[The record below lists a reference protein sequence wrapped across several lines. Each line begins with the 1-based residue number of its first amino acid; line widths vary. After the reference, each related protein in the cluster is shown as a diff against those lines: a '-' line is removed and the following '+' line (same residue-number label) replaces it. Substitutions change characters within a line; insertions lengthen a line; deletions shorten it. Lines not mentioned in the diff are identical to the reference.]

1 MAEKIE
7 ILFEDNDILVVNKA
21 AGIFVHKAPGHEEE
35 SLADILA
42 KKRPSMKE
50 VGSVERPGVVHRLD
64 AETSGVM
71 VFAKTKPAYYELR
84 EQFERHDTITK
95 TYLAIVHGVISPKR
109 GTCTEPIKGKSAVTH
124 WEVLQKAGN
133 VSMVEFKIETGRMHQ
148 IRIHAA
154 FLGHPI
160 VGDKTYGDKT
170 KDGYLRPRPKRQ
182 LLHAVE
188 LTFLHPITR
197 KKLTFAAPPPGDM
210 L

>member
-1 MAEKIE
+1 MAEKVD

-35 SLADILA
+35 SLADILVRRYP
-42 KKRPSMKE
+42 KMRS

-71 VFAKTKPAYYELR
+71 VFAKTQAAYYALR
-84 EQFERHDTITK
+84 NQFERHDTIGK

-109 GTCTEPIKGKSAVTH
+109 GTCKEPIKGKSAVTH
-124 WEVLQKAGN
+124 WEVLQKSGS

-154 FLGHPI
+154 DLGHPI
-160 VGDKTYGDKT
+160 VGDKVYGDKL
-170 KDGYLRPRPKRQ
+170 KDGYIRPRPKRQ

-188 LTFLHPITR
+188 LSFIHPTTKR
-197 KKLTFAAPPPGDM
+197 QVVFAAPPPGDM